1 MHLYYKFYIISKH
14 YPDKVRNSE
23 RPYRLE
29 SRLLR
34 IGVSILECSSI
45 CQLYFLQW
53 HIATIFLILTET
65 SDYEAILHKQ
75 SARC

>member
-34 IGVSILECSSI
+34 IGVSILEC
-45 CQLYFLQW
+45 YM
-53 HIATIFLILTET
+53 
-65 SDYEAILHKQ
+65 
-75 SARC
+75 SALFPSMAYCNNISYSN